1 MHEMH
6 TSGENCD
13 ASETLKTFIKNEAE
27 GNTPEKQ
34 KEGLKIV
41 PWGGYIPRYPKL
53 ATRLPDNILASP
65 IERPKFQR

>member
-41 PWGGYIPRYPKL
+41 PEGNIPPKL
-53 ATRLPDNILASP
+53 NEGMKI
-65 IERPKFQR
+65 